1 MCYRILKTIKGTKDI
16 LLNMESSSLF
26 LEDYRPVS
34 MLINMKELRESSKF
48 GVKKFND
55 AIYMG
60 ELENVNGGERN
71 GKGVMVYKN
80 GRIYEGNW

>member
-1 MCYRILKTIKGTKDI
+1 MKGAKDA
-16 LLNMESSSLF
+16 LLNMENSSLF

-34 MLINMKELRESSKF
+34 ALINMKDLRESSKF

-60 ELENVNGGERN
+60 EIENVNGG
-71 GKGVMVYKN
+71 
-80 GRIYEGNW
+80 